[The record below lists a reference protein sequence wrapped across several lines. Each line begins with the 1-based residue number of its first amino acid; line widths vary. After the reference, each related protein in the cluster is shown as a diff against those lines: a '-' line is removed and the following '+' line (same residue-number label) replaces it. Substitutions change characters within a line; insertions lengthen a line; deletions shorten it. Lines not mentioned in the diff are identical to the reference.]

1 MAIVAGAAASIPLTQ
16 GTALADTPNGGP
28 PGGWLP
34 LLTCESGNSATA
46 QNPTSTASG
55 AWEFID
61 GTWAAFGGLAYA
73 RHARQASYSQQN
85 IVANRAFA
93 AEGLNPWAASKN
105 CWGAKIA
112 AVAKHAAPAPKPAPV
127 RSAMYTVRPGDSLS
141 SIAAAHGTTWQA
153 LFAANKNKI
162 RNPRLIL
169 PGLLLNLPKG

>member
-16 GTALADTPNGGP
+16 GTALADP
-28 PGGWLP
+28 PWGIIVQ
-34 LLTCESGNSATA
+34 CESGGDPKAT
-46 QNPTSTASG
+46 NPDSTASG
-55 AWEFID
+55 LFQFINS
-61 GTWAAFGGLAYA
+61 TWLAHGGGQFAKRA
-73 RHARQASYSQQN
+73 KDATPAQQF
-85 IVANRAFA
+85 IVANRTFA
-93 AEGLNPWAASKN
+93 ADGLTPWNASKA
-105 CWGAKIA
+105 CWGPKVAAAAKR
-112 AVAKHAAPAPKPAPV
+112 AAPAPKPAPV